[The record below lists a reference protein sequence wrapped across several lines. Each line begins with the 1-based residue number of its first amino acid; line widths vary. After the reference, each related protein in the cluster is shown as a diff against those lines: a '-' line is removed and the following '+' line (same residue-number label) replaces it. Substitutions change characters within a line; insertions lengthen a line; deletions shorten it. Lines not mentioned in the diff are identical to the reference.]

1 MPHRAITSVT
11 SPTPVSS
18 LPYSVRVCVCAALG
32 SRGENTALS
41 FHPTPRW
48 RGTYLARVTT
58 ARERRKNS
66 DRVTRWKSGRET
78 ILCDREE
85 EEWNREERGE
95 KESERPAPTR
105 QLSWYSMTSN
115 NSQKLSTTERVIK
128 SKQHKYFSYNRDREG
143 YIIVHDIQCQLGFV
157 RVSVRAILTCV
168 YVCMALRPR
177 LFRLP
182 RSVRQFT
189 LTFLDL
195 HSFSS
200 LSYYWYYSDESYLST
215 LRLS

>member
-1 MPHRAITSVT
+1 M
-11 SPTPVSS
+11 
-18 LPYSVRVCVCAALG
+18 
-32 SRGENTALS
+32 
-41 FHPTPRW
+41 
-48 RGTYLARVTT
+48 
-58 ARERRKNS
+58 
-66 DRVTRWKSGRET
+66 TRWKSGRET

-85 EEWNREERGE
+85 EEWNREEQGE

-128 SKQHKYFSYNRDREG
+128 SKQHKYFSYNRDREW
-143 YIIVHDIQCQLGFV
+143 YIVVYDIRCQLGFV

-189 LTFLDL
+189 LAFLDL

-200 LSYYWYYSDESYLST
+200 LSVLFVLFGWILSIYAT
-215 LRLS
+215 IILILQTKCRIAMFRKRMRNK